1 MRVRQHF
8 IFQQS
13 LQEAIRY
20 VSKRVYP
27 FKKARIKKQCNCK
40 SVFSLTPKRTKS
52 SACTKSKVSWSN
64 NRRGDQIPRYFT
76 TIAPF
81 FLLIQS
87 VRKVFWYCD
96 VFRITCR
103 RHTSRAKRTSL
114 PEDTSRSACGTHRW
128 KKPVTFVTGFF
139 LAPRAGLEPATSW
152 LTVMRSTDWA
162 NEEYFIRLEVLFFL
176 TAWALYHKK
185 IHL

>member
-40 SVFSLTPKRTKS
+40 SAFSFTPKSTKS
-52 SACTKSKVSWSN
+52 SACTKSKVSRSN
-64 NRRGDQIPRYFT
+64 NRRGGSDTSLLHHDWPFPFAD
-76 TIAPF
+76 TICTEG
-81 FLLIQS
+81 LLIWSQ
-87 VRKVFWYCD
+87 WCD

-103 RHTSRAKRTSL
+103 RHTSL
-114 PEDTSRSACGTHRW
+114 PKETSRSACGTHRW
-128 KKPVTFVTGFF
+128 KKTVTFVTVFF
-139 LAPRAGLEPATSW
+139 LCLEVKMTT
-152 LTVMRSTDWA
+152 L
-162 NEEYFIRLEVLFFL
+162 YFI
-176 TAWALYHKK
+176 
-185 IHL
+185 